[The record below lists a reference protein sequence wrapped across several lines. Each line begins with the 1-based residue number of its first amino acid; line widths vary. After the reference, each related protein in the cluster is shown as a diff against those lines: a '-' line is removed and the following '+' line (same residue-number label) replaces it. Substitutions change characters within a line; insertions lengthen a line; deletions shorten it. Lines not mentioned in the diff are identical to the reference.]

1 MSNISVNLRL
11 RPIRFAFLIRPDDQ
25 KHTLEAF
32 RINTCLWG
40 GRYNPIIPFFKQLP
54 KWWDK
59 KGHRFENA
67 KQILNGYLD
76 FFEPDFV
83 VEAEKGIAHNLGF
96 DPERVLQFSDIL
108 IREGDRDRDGFGQ
121 SVNDIYD
128 DLYKKEF
135 QFARRHKHN
144 IVYVKPGDPSFS
156 PFVACI
162 FGSFQVQRKLKYFEQ
177 NYKYVFEPQ
186 EITLTDTSL
195 SKLYKKR
202 FTSALRIGQEGLDV
216 NYNDHS
222 DPALFVLNA
231 HESRDLIDFWNLR
244 IVRRNILAIPIQWIQ
259 SLSPFAKDFILKN
272 YRPLPGNPHG
282 VMIHPTVM
290 FSRSISETESEEVYK
305 KYIKV
310 DKQGANCIQQWYPP
324 LWRPSPEFVVRTTR
338 PTVSADEKRIDASV
352 DLEKPVITF
361 DSLWPEF
368 ARKYGNRH
376 RFANVIKIRG
386 WGDND
391 QIATS
396 FPCNYRNPTFP
407 KFRLGREHL
416 LSTAEGLVFFP
427 EYRNISERWE
437 LVSGTNA
444 LNTWFNDNKIKATL
458 SDAGR
463 ATQQII
469 QTLGGFWGVGKIAN
483 TGTVKLLNEMSRKL
497 LTRSVHYAEF
507 CQKIKDAAGKSIW
520 RYKEFKTLVE
530 RNAVELGLELKCAK
544 CGNWGWYSM
553 KHLDYSLTCDLC
565 LKRFDFP
572 ITNPGSSQYCKWA
585 YRVIGPF
592 ALPDYAKGGYASAL
606 AIRFFSEVI
615 GQMDRGGVT
624 WSSSQELTLPTGK
637 KIESDFILWYQR
649 KQMFGTDY
657 PTEIIFGEAKSF
669 GRDVFKDEDI
679 NNAKLLAQ
687 TFPGAVL
694 VFATMKEENEISK
707 EEMARIKKL
716 AEWGREYDEDKDQTR
731 APVIVLTGTELFMAH
746 SIQDSWKEKGGKHAQ
761 FISPGWVRVDNLR
774 VLADLTQ
781 QLYLGM
787 PSYHAW
793 MEAKWKR
800 RLARKKKNG
809 NENKKVKS
817 FFPCKNIVFNKE

>member
-1 MSNISVNLRL
+1 MSTISINLRL

-32 RINTCLWG
+32 QINTCLWG

-59 KGHRFENA
+59 KGHRFESA

-83 VEAEKGIAHNLGF
+83 VEAEKGIAGGLGF
-96 DPERVLQFSDIL
+96 DPARILKFSDIL
-108 IREGDRDRDGFGQ
+108 VRDGDRDNEGFGL
-121 SVNDIYD
+121 SAKDLYG

-144 IVYVKPGDPSFS
+144 IIFVKPEDSLFS
-156 PFVACI
+156 TFVGCI
-162 FGSFQVQRKLKYFEQ
+162 FGAFPTQRKLRYFEQ

-186 EITLTDTSL
+186 EIGLTDKSL
-195 SKLYKKR
+195 SELYKTGY
-202 FTSALRIGQEGLDV
+202 TSTLKIGQAVLDV

-259 SLSPFAKDFILKN
+259 ELSQFCKDFILKN

-282 VMIHPTVM
+282 VMIRPAVM
-290 FSRSISETESEEVYK
+290 FSRSISEKDSDEIYK
-305 KYIKV
+305 QYLEV
-310 DKQGANCIQQWYPP
+310 DKKGANCIQQWYPP
-324 LWRPSPEFVVRTTR
+324 LWRPSPEFTVRTTR
-338 PTVSADEKRIDASV
+338 PTVSSDEKRIEVSI

-361 DSLWPEF
+361 DALWPEF

-376 RFANVIKIRG
+376 RFANVIKIGG
-386 WGDND
+386 WGDDD
-391 QIATS
+391 QIATC

-407 KFRLGREHL
+407 KFSLGREHL
-416 LSTAEGLVFFP
+416 LPTAEGLVFFP

-437 LVSGTNA
+437 LVSGTKA
-444 LNTWFNDNKIKATL
+444 LNSWFNDNKITATL

-463 ATQQII
+463 VTQQII

-483 TGTVKLLNEMSRKL
+483 AGTVKLLNEMSRKP

-507 CQKIKDAAGKSIW
+507 RQKIKDALGKSIW
-520 RYKEFKTLVE
+520 RYKEFETLVE

-544 CGNWGWYSM
+544 CGNWGWHSI
-553 KHLDYSLTCDLC
+553 KQLDYSLTCDLC
-565 LKRFDFP
+565 LQRFDFP
-572 ITNPGSSQYCKWA
+572 ITNPESSQYCKWA

-592 ALPDYAKGGYASAL
+592 ALPDYAKGGYSSAL
-606 AIRFFSEVI
+606 SIRFFSDVI
-615 GQMDRGGVT
+615 GKMDTVGVT
-624 WSSSQELTLPTGK
+624 WSVGQELALGNGE
-637 KIESDFILWYQR
+637 KIEADFILWYQR
-649 KQMFGTDY
+649 KQMFDTDY
-657 PTEIIFGEAKSF
+657 PTEIVFGETKSF
-669 GRDVFKDEDI
+669 GKDVFKEENV
-679 NNAKLLAQ
+679 NNAKLLAEA
-687 TFPGAVL
+687 FPGAVL
-694 VFATMKEENEISK
+694 VFATMKESSDISK
-707 EEMARIKKL
+707 EEVSRLKKL
-716 AEWGREYDEDKDQTR
+716 AEWGREYDKEKDQTR
-731 APVIVLTGTELFMAH
+731 APVIILTGTELFAAH
-746 SIQDSWKEKGGKHAQ
+746 SLEDTWKEKGGKHVQ
-761 FISPGWVRVDNLR
+761 LISPGWVRVDNLR

-781 QLYLGM
+781 QLYLNM
-787 PSYHAW
+787 PTYHMW
-793 MEAKWKR
+793 RQAKWKR

-809 NENKKVKS
+809 NENKKM
-817 FFPCKNIVFNKE
+817 

>member
-1 MSNISVNLRL
+1 MSTISINLRL

-32 RINTCLWG
+32 QINTCLWG

-76 FFEPDFV
+76 FFEPDFI
-83 VEAEKGIAHNLGF
+83 VEAEKGIAGGLGF
-96 DPERVLQFSDIL
+96 DSNRILKLSDIL
-108 IREGDRDRDGFGQ
+108 VRDGDRDNEGYGL
-121 SVNDIYD
+121 SANDIYE

-144 IVYVKPGDPSFS
+144 IILVKSEEALFNTFAG
-156 PFVACI
+156 CI
-162 FGSFQVQRKLKYFEQ
+162 FGAFPTQRKLSYFEQ
-177 NYKYVFEPQ
+177 NYRYVFDPQ
-186 EITLTDTSL
+186 EIGLTDKSL
-195 SKLYKKR
+195 SRLYKAR
-202 FTSALRIGQEGLDV
+202 YTSALKIGQAALDV

-244 IVRRNILAIPIQWIQ
+244 IVRRNILAIPIQWVQ
-259 SLSPFAKDFILKN
+259 DLSQFCKDFILKSH
-272 YRPLPGNPHG
+272 RPLPGNPHG
-282 VMIHPTVM
+282 VMIQPTVM
-290 FSRSISETESEEVYK
+290 FSRSISDKDSDEIFK
-305 KYIKV
+305 KYLKV
-310 DKQGANCIQQWYPP
+310 DKKDANCIQQWYPP
-324 LWRPSPEFVVRTTR
+324 LWRPSPEFMVRTTR
-338 PTVSADEKRIDASV
+338 PTVSADEKRVEASIN
-352 DLEKPVITF
+352 LEKPVVTF

-368 ARKYGNRH
+368 AGKYGNRN
-376 RFANVIKIRG
+376 RFANVIKIGG

-407 KFRLGREHL
+407 KFRLGRENI

-437 LVSGTNA
+437 LVSGTKA
-444 LNTWFNDNKIKATL
+444 LNSWFNDNKITATL

-463 ATQQII
+463 PTQQII

-483 TGTVKLLNEMSRKL
+483 AGTVKLLNEMSRKP

-507 CQKIKDAAGKSIW
+507 RQKIKDAIGKNIW
-520 RYKEFKTLVE
+520 RYKEFETLVE
-530 RNAVELGLELKCAK
+530 HNAVELGLELKCAK
-544 CGNWGWYSM
+544 CGNWGWHSI
-553 KHLDYSLTCDLC
+553 KQLDYSLTCDLC
-565 LKRFDFP
+565 LQRFDFP

-592 ALPDYAKGGYASAL
+592 ALPDYAKGGYSSAL
-606 AIRFFSEVI
+606 SIRFFSNVI
-615 GQMDRGGVT
+615 GKMDRVGVT
-624 WSSSQELTLPTGK
+624 WSAGQELTLGNGK

-657 PTEIIFGEAKSF
+657 PTEIVFGEAKSF
-669 GRDVFKDEDI
+669 GKDVFKEENI
-679 NNAKLLAQ
+679 NNAKFLAQ

-694 VFATMKEENEISK
+694 VFATMKEASDISK
-707 EEMARIKKL
+707 EEILRLKKL
-716 AEWGREYDEDKDQTR
+716 AEWGRDYDKEKNQTR
-731 APVIVLTGTELFMAH
+731 APVIILTGTELFAAH
-746 SIQDSWKEKGGKHAQ
+746 SLEDAWKEKGGKHAQ
-761 FISPGWVRVDNLR
+761 LVSPGWVRVDNLR

-781 QLYLGM
+781 QLYLSL
-787 PSYHAW
+787 PSYHSW
-793 MEAKWKR
+793 MESKWKR
-800 RLARKKKNG
+800 RLARRKKS
-809 NENKKVKS
+809 V
-817 FFPCKNIVFNKE
+817 